1 MKLHDGPEAVLVT
14 AVGGT
19 VSVELLVVAL
29 VERLLEVVLELAVEE
44 VVETTCALTKN
55 SVGMVISTAV
65 GTLKPVRSK
74 TYRVRPKKPVPR

>member
-1 MKLHDGPEAVLVT
+1 MKPHEGPDAVLVA

-19 VSVELLVVAL
+19 VSVELLEEVL
-29 VERLLEVVLELAVEE
+29 LERLLEVVLELAVEE

-65 GTLKPVRSK
+65 GTLKPARSK
-74 TYRVRPKKPVPR
+74 TYRVRAKKPVPR